1 MALFRGGCLWGGGSD
16 VPDGLAGRGP
26 GPQRRPAGQRSGP
39 GLSGDG
45 LPGPGPAGES
55 SRVAPGHGGGG
66 RSAPGRG
73 LCRGLLEAP
82 GLLRPPHLGKQG
94 GRRGAFGLSGPWAA
108 SGGAPGRDADGGNL
122 PGLRRGGADSDPGLP
137 GAGLGLPGALGDHW
151 TRARMS
157 SRASSGWRALFR
169 AKATVLAAFSMTVST
184 SRGVTIMGSGEVS
197 RG

>member
-1 MALFRGGCLWGGGSD
+1 MFRTAWRAGDRDPKGARRDSAADLVFLGTAFRAL
-16 VPDGLAGRGP
+16 V
-26 GPQRRPAGQRSGP
+26 RRES
-39 GLSGDG
+39 
-45 LPGPGPAGES
+45 LPGWLRAMAAG
-55 SRVAPGHGGGG
+55 A
-66 RSAPGRG
+66 
-73 LCRGLLEAP
+73 
-82 GLLRPPHLGKQG
+82 GLLRGGAYAAGFWRLRVFSALHTWGNKAAGGALLAFPVLG
-94 GRRGAFGLSGPWAA
+94 RLL
-108 SGGAPGRDADGGNL
+108 GGAPGRDADGGNL